1 MLMLFD
7 NLKENEGC
15 QDQFSDI
22 DALRLLEKLDN
33 RHWVDEDINNML
45 EKLIEYFNQNQK
57 VFSSIEKF
65 RNQVERKQ
73 LRWGPCHTETF
84 WQENHILFDRGDNLT
99 LIRKVVEECL
109 DSPKDQVKA
118 VACYDLGEFAKYYA
132 HGKTFLN
139 ELNVKSKITLLMAD
153 PKVSAEVKKEAIT
166 CYQKLLMSSWSSNDF
181 KPIA

>member
-1 MLMLFD
+1 MTILKTNELARIFSTELNFNMLVELLEGPCTSNGQIGYNVIALFWILSSHDYTHEYFENYNLAILEKVSKILDYCSWEKIARIMLMLFD

-84 WQENHILFDRGDNLT
+84 W
-99 LIRKVVEECL
+99 
-109 DSPKDQVKA
+109 
-118 VACYDLGEFAKYYA
+118 
-132 HGKTFLN
+132 
-139 ELNVKSKITLLMAD
+139 
-153 PKVSAEVKKEAIT
+153 
-166 CYQKLLMSSWSSNDF
+166 
-181 KPIA
+181 